1 MLLYTLIA
9 ISCISLLFSLV
20 LFWYT
25 RSLIEYITLFTDD
38 SKEVA
43 RSLQDYHDHLKNVY
57 NMDLFYGD
65 ATLES
70 LLEHTKNVTEELDAF
85 VSTTE
90 QIIVEDN
97 NE

>member
-1 MLLYTLIA
+1 
-9 ISCISLLFSLV
+9 
-20 LFWYT
+20 
-25 RSLIEYITLFTDD
+25 
-38 SKEVA
+38 
-43 RSLQDYHDHLKNVY
+43 
-57 NMDLFYGD
+57 MDLFYGD

>member
-1 MLLYTLIA
+1 MLFYTLIT
-9 ISCISLLFSLV
+9 ISCLSLLFSLV
-20 LFWYT
+20 LLWYT
-25 RSLIEYITLFTDD
+25 RNLIEYITLFTDD
-38 SKEVA
+38 SREVSN
-43 RSLQDYHDHLKNVY
+43 SLRDYLGHLKNVY

-90 QIIVEDN
+90 QIIVEDT